1 MNLEQLSLSAA
12 LLEPDDISAPTT
24 AWLGH
29 IPFGAWLV
37 HAMKPATL
45 VELGTHFADSYFAFC
60 KTVRTHGLNTR
71 CYAVD
76 TWAGDEHAGEYSD
89 EVYGRVKQHHDKHY
103 AAFSQMMRMRFDQ
116 ALEHFSDGSVDLLH
130 IDGLHTYEAVR
141 EDFTTWLPKLSD
153 RAVVLFH
160 DTAVREG
167 DFGVWRYWEEI
178 AGQYP
183 NLNFSHSNGLG
194 VLLVGKNQPEALR
207 ELVAAWADPAR
218 RHDLASLFAK
228 LGDHVLLN
236 WHYRR
241 QTRELGAR
249 HDDIFK
255 LEQAVFERNAHI
267 DELRGVLAERESQ
280 ISALQGELA
289 GLHGTLNESQAEVA
303 RLTYEVQRQRE
314 ENELMRQSV
323 SWRITEPLRVL
334 RSKVKG

>member
-37 HAMKPATL
+37 HAMRPATL

-60 KTVRTHGLNTR
+60 KSVQTHGLNTR

-76 TWAGDEHAGEYSD
+76 TWAGDEHAGAYSD

-103 AAFSQMMRMRFDQ
+103 AGFSQMMRMRFDQ

-130 IDGLHTYEAVR
+130 IDGLHTYEAVK
-141 EDFTTWLPKLSD
+141 EDFTTWLPRLSD

-167 DFGVWRYWEEI
+167 DFGVWRYWEEVS
-178 AGQYP
+178 AEYP
-183 NLNFSHSNGLG
+183 HLNFSHSNGLG
-194 VLLVGKNQPEALR
+194 VLLVGKNQPESLR
-207 ELVAAWADPAR
+207 ALVAAWADPAQQ
-218 RHDLASLFAK
+218 HNLASLFAT
-228 LGDHVLLN
+228 LGDRILLA
-236 WHYRR
+236 WRYRQ

-249 HDDIFK
+249 CDDIFK

-267 DELRGVLAERESQ
+267 DELRGVLAERDAQLAE
-280 ISALQGELA
+280 LQAELA
-289 GLHGTLNESQAEVA
+289 GIQAQA
-303 RLTYEVQRQRE
+303 ADLTYELQQQRE
-314 ENELMRQSV
+314 ANALMRDSL
-323 SWRITEPLRVL
+323 SWRITQPLRAV
-334 RSKVKG
+334 RAKVKG

>member
-1 MNLEQLSLSAA
+1 
-12 LLEPDDISAPTT
+12 
-24 AWLGH
+24 
-29 IPFGAWLV
+29 
-37 HAMKPATL
+37 
-45 VELGTHFADSYFAFC
+45 
-60 KTVRTHGLNTR
+60 
-71 CYAVD
+71 
-76 TWAGDEHAGEYSD
+76 
-89 EVYGRVKQHHDKHY
+89 
-103 AAFSQMMRMRFDQ
+103 
-116 ALEHFSDGSVDLLH
+116 
-130 IDGLHTYEAVR
+130 
-141 EDFTTWLPKLSD
+141 
-153 RAVVLFH
+153 AVVLFH

-289 GLHGTLNESQAEVA
+289 GLHGTLNESQAEIA
-303 RLTYEVQRQRE
+303 RLTYEAERQRE
-314 ENELMRQSV
+314 EN
-323 SWRITEPLRVL
+323 
-334 RSKVKG
+334 

>member
-1 MNLEQLSLSAA
+1 DDHAMNLEQLSLSAA

-60 KTVRTHGLNTR
+60 KTVHTYGLNTR

-103 AAFSQMMRMRFDQ
+103 AAISQMMRMRFDQ

-141 EDFTTWLPKLSD
+141 EDFTTWLPRLSD

-167 DFGVWRYWEEI
+167 DFGVWRYWDEI
-178 AGQYP
+178 SSQYP

-194 VLLVGKNQPEALR
+194 VLLVGKNQPEALTA
-207 ELVAAWADPAR
+207 LVAAWADPIQ
-218 RHDLASLFAK
+218 RHGLASLFAT
-228 LGDHVLLN
+228 LGDRILLA
-236 WHYRR
+236 WRYRQ

-267 DELRGVLAERESQ
+267 DELRGVL
-280 ISALQGELA
+280 
-289 GLHGTLNESQAEVA
+289 
-303 RLTYEVQRQRE
+303 
-314 ENELMRQSV
+314 
-323 SWRITEPLRVL
+323 
-334 RSKVKG
+334 